1 MKTSFNKPEAYEKY
15 YQILLRDAKFFT
27 TLKDI
32 FMLAAVIG
40 FKNKVRLPFVKSGGD
55 PIKDHIFGEED
66 FNIMDII
73 AIETTHDLNI
83 LLSENQDE
91 KYKMIEEYAHAGIK
105 YIVDNIF
112 IGEEIPSKDK
122 FLEFV
127 CQYAP
132 ENNATRQVDVSTM
145 FSNILSDLS

>member
-1 MKTSFNKPEAYEKY
+1 MKTSFNKPESYEKY
-15 YQILLRDAKFFT
+15 YQALLRDAKFFT

-40 FKNKVRLPFVKSGGD
+40 FKNNVRLPFAKSGGD
-55 PIKDHIFGEED
+55 PIKAHIFD
-66 FNIMDII
+66 
-73 AIETTHDLNI
+73 
-83 LLSENQDE
+83 QDE

-105 YIVDNIF
+105 HIVENIF

-122 FLEFV
+122 FLDFV

-145 FSNILSDLS
+145 FSNILNDLS

>member
-15 YQILLRDAKFFT
+15 YQILIRDAKFFT
-27 TLKDI
+27 TLKDV
-32 FMLAAVIG
+32 FMLSAVIG
-40 FKNKVRLPFVKSGGD
+40 FKNNVRLPFSKNGGD
-55 PIKDHIFGEED
+55 PIKSHIFDEED

-73 AIETTHDLNI
+73 AIETTKDLKI
-83 LLSENQDE
+83 LLSENKDE

-112 IGEEIPSKDK
+112 IGEEIPSRQQ
-122 FLEFV
+122 FLDFV

-132 ENNATRQVDVSTM
+132 EYNTGRPVDVTTM

>member
-40 FKNKVRLPFVKSGGD
+40 FKNRVTLPFSKGGGD
-55 PIKDHIFGEED
+55 PIKAHIFDQED

-73 AIETTHDLNI
+73 AIETTKDLNI
-83 LLSENQDE
+83 LLTET
-91 KYKMIEEYAHAGIK
+91 K
-105 YIVDNIF
+105 
-112 IGEEIPSKDK
+112 
-122 FLEFV
+122 
-127 CQYAP
+127 
-132 ENNATRQVDVSTM
+132 NNG
-145 FSNILSDLS
+145 

>member
-1 MKTSFNKPEAYEKY
+1 MKTSFNKPETYEKY

-40 FKNKVRLPFVKSGGD
+40 FKNKVRLPFAKSGGD

-73 AIETTHDLNI
+73 AIETNHDLNI

>member
-32 FMLAAVIG
+32 FMLATVIG
-40 FKNKVRLPFVKSGGD
+40 FKNNVRLSFYKNGGD
-55 PIKDHIFGEED
+55 PIKSHIFDQED

-105 YIVDNIF
+105 HIVDNIF

-132 ENNATRQVDVSTM
+132 ENKTTRQVDVSTM

>member
-1 MKTSFNKPEAYEKY
+1 MKTSCNKPEAYEKY

-40 FKNKVRLPFVKSGGD
+40 FKNKVRLPFAKSGGD

-73 AIETTHDLNI
+73 AIETNHDLNI